1 MRNLAFDGGIVRN
14 IEYRL
19 HRSVLY
25 DLRNTFYHYKN
36 VRWVLK
42 EIVANWCV
50 FSTNL
55 F

>member
-1 MRNLAFDGGIVRN
+1 M
-14 IEYRL
+14 
-19 HRSVLY
+19 LY
-25 DLRNTFYHYKN
+25 DLRNTIYHYKN

-55 F
+55 FEDFPVFISQDKLCVRPKGFE